1 MIKDFF
7 KIKKHKFYIKGVDEF
22 ISPEEVIVPALG
34 GPSWFQQLC
43 PFIGKHKT
51 TLDAYYKARTIIR
64 RTAKSCPGM
73 LELFKNSFLI
83 KFPCDVILE
92 TKDTGEYLWQ
102 KPSKTEVL
110 SITHQTTAQVE
121 FTGPLASCI
130 IVKFCLPFIFHAP
143 NNKVSLMD
151 PLYWKLQPYTVA
163 PGIMNFN
170 KDREPL
176 ALHVIVCFE
185 KKNKIYEFKKGEPM
199 CLYYTCHHSTLELN
213 DKLIESSIRKD
224 KGRTFTHRW
233 S

>member
-1 MIKDFF
+1 MIEDFF
-7 KIKKHKFYIKGVDEF
+7 KIKKHKFYIKGVNEF
-22 ISPEEVIVPALG
+22 IPLEEVIVPALG

-51 TLDAYYKARTIIR
+51 PLDAYYKARTIVA
-64 RTAKSCPGM
+64 RTAKNCPGM

-92 TKDTGEYLWQ
+92 TMETGEYLWQ

-110 SITHQTTAQVE
+110 DITHQTAEQVE
-121 FTGPLASCI
+121 STGPLASSI
-130 IVKFCLPFIFHAP
+130 MIKFCLPFIFQAP
-143 NNKVSLMD
+143 NNKVSLMN

-163 PGIMNFN
+163 PGIMNFH

-176 ALHVIVCFE
+176 ALHVIVCFK
-185 KKNKIYEFKKGEPM
+185 KKNKIYEFKKGEAM
-199 CLYYTCHHSTLELN
+199 CLYYTHHHSTLEINNNLIDSLFHL
-213 DKLIESSIRKD
+213 DKS
-224 KGRTFTHRW
+224 RTFTHRW

>member
-1 MIKDFF
+1 MIRDFF
-7 KIKKHKFYIKGVDEF
+7 KIKKHKFFIKGMDEF
-22 ISPEEVIVPALG
+22 IPTEEVIVPALG

-51 TLDAYYKARTIIR
+51 PLEAYYKASTVVA

-73 LELFKNSFLI
+73 LELFKNSFLL

-92 TKDTGEYLWQ
+92 TMETGEYLWQ

-121 FTGPLASCI
+121 DNGPLASCI
-130 IVKFCLPFIFHAP
+130 MIKFCLPFIFQAP

-163 PGIMNFN
+163 PGVMNFS

-176 ALHVIVCFE
+176 ALQVIACF
-185 KKNKIYEFKKGEPM
+185 KKENRIYEFKKGEPM
-199 CLYYTCHHSTLELN
+199 CLYYTCHPSTLEIN
-213 DKLIESSIRKD
+213 NKLIESPVRQD
-224 KGRTFTHRW
+224 KARSFTHRW
-233 S
+233 

>member
-1 MIKDFF
+1 MIEDFF

-22 ISPEEVIVPALG
+22 ISHKEVIVPALG

-51 TLDAYYKARTIIR
+51 TLDAYYKAETTIA

-83 KFPCDVILE
+83 KFPCDIILE
-92 TKDTGEYLWQ
+92 TMKTGEYLWQ

-110 SITHQTTAQVE
+110 SITHQTEAQVE
-121 FTGPLASCI
+121 STGPLSSCI
-130 IVKFCLPFIFHAP
+130 MIKFCLPFIFQAP

-151 PLYWKLQPYTVA
+151 PLYWKMQPYKVA
-163 PGIMNFN
+163 PGIMDFH

-176 ALHVIVCFE
+176 ALHIIACFK
-185 KKNKIYEFKKGEPM
+185 KKNKIYEFKKGEPI
-199 CLYYTCHHSTLELN
+199 CLYHTCHHSTLEIN
-213 DKLIESSIRKD
+213 DNLIESPIRQD
-224 KGRTFTHRW
+224 KSRTFTHRW